1 MRALVFGPGLRR
13 MLDELRRTAGAKFE
27 DLAFYKV
34 R

>member
-1 MRALVFGPGLRR
+1 MRALVLEPGLRR
-13 MLDELRRTAGAKFE
+13 MLEELRRTTGVKFE